1 VVPLP
6 VGAAAR
12 LCVFRVGA
20 EANSIQNTGAAGYR
34 GTNKAATGGAVEFQ
48 GAIHPRSVAHSLV
61 TSK

>member
-34 GTNKAATGGAVEFQ
+34 GTNKAATGGRWNSRARS
-48 GAIHPRSVAHSLV
+48 IHDPLRIV
-61 TSK
+61 